1 MNRISFLVALGSV
14 LLLGARPAFA
24 EKDGTANE
32 EGTPY
37 PQPQTRGRRA
47 RQAEYQRY
55 DRNLRYDRNNGP
67 NEQYG
72 RWEDRGGGPDHQ
84 YRRGDR
90 LPGDYRG
97 RSYVVENWRS
107 HNLSEP
113 PRGHRWVQTGA
124 DYLLVAIATGLI
136 VQVLLGN

>member
-1 MNRISFLVALGSV
+1 M
-14 LLLGARPAFA
+14 
-24 EKDGTANE
+24 DGTANE
-32 EGTPY
+32 DPTLNS
-37 PQPQTRGRRA
+37 QRLGRRRLA
-47 RQAEYQRY
+47 REPESRRY
-55 DRNLRYDRNNGP
+55 DRNLRYDRNHGP

>member
-1 MNRISFLVALGSV
+1 MKRITFLAALGAV
-14 LLLGARPAFA
+14 LLLGNRSAFA
-24 EKDGTANE
+24 EMDGTANE
-32 EGTPY
+32 DETLNS
-37 PQPQTRGRRA
+37 QRLGRRRLA
-47 RQAEYQRY
+47 RQPESRRY
-55 DRNLRYDRNNGP
+55 DRYLRYDRDHGP

-72 RWEDRGGGPDHQ
+72 RWEDRGAGPDHQ